1 MHTRQMCP
9 PCSYISHTVASQYP
23 TQLRL
28 FRTVCFPSADIISI
42 SLNPGR
48 PHRPDHFNSSPGADQ
63 TPACLRDV
71 HTVPKKK
78 RHWRKEHQ
86 FDTAAPTAACHHP
99 QRNPIHTRTAD
110 LAARIRLTVLDPSL
124 YPKNSNEPPS
134 YRFVYDQ
141 WRRST
146 YLDRPSASPKL
157 LDYW

>member
-1 MHTRQMCP
+1 MCP

-23 TQLRL
+23 TQPRL
-28 FRTVCFPSADIISI
+28 FRTVCFPSAGIISI
-42 SLNPGR
+42 SLNPAGPTARTTSTQAPEQIKR
-48 PHRPDHFNSSPGADQ
+48 PLVCEMFTQYP
-63 TPACLRDV
+63 
-71 HTVPKKK
+71 PKKK

-124 YPKNSNEPPS
+124 YPNHSNEPPS

-146 YLDRPSASPKL
+146 YLDRPSASSKL